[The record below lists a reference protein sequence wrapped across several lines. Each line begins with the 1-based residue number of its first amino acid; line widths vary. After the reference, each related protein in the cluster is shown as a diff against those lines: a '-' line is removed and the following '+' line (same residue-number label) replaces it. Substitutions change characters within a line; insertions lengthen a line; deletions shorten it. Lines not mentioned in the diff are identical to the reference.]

1 MLSARFDPVTKA
13 LLGMSL
19 TVYLGMADAS
29 APALP
34 GSWPNSAVH
43 DDRPAQAQAYTLDRL
58 IRLALSVS
66 PKDREAQERTRQ
78 AQLATQL
85 VKSQYAPQL
94 DFKALGGIQ
103 HTPLAIPQTVSPRG
117 YFVSHARE
125 VIPTLELKW
134 LLFDFG
140 RRKGLLDEANEKA
153 LAAEAAYTSEQE
165 QLVFAVSKAYFAATA
180 AQGRLRAADSAL
192 EAARLEEEAIQDQ
205 RAHGRATV
213 VQVAEAHRQTAAA
226 QVGVTKSSGEADTA
240 RANLVATVGL
250 PADASIDLG
259 APKSTSAD
267 DTPLPPM
274 RSLVDQAIRGRPD
287 IQAAQS
293 QVAAA
298 EASVDVAHA
307 AYRPTISVQAQV
319 FQNIGE
325 TSSDGSPYSSINRE
339 GNSIFFAFELPLA
352 DGGARATKIA
362 IATSQ
367 KSEAEA
373 ALDDAKNLATQ
384 QVVQTYSELRTSLD
398 NQRQAKEYTYAA
410 DLAYQ
415 ATLDSYKHGLSTVNE
430 LANNRAALTQ
440 AQADEED
447 ANANVQIAQ
456 AALALAI
463 GTRPDS

>member
-1 MLSARFDPVTKA
+1 MPSARLDRVTTA
-13 LLGMSL
+13 LLWMSA
-19 TVYLGMADAS
+19 TACLGMTAAN
-29 APALP
+29 A
-34 GSWPNSAVH
+34 
-43 DDRPAQAQAYTLDRL
+43 PAQAQTWSDVRAQEMSPARPQTYSLDRL
-58 IRLALSVS
+58 IRLALSLS
-66 PKDREAQERTRQ
+66 PKDREGQERARQ

-94 DFKALGGIQ
+94 DLKALGGIQ

-140 RRKGLLDEANEKA
+140 RREGQLEEAQQKA
-153 LAAEAAYTSEQE
+153 SAAAAAFTSEQE
-165 QLVFAVSKAYFAATA
+165 QLVFAVTKAYFTATA
-180 AQGRLRAADSAL
+180 AQGRVRAADSAL
-192 EAARLEEEAIQDQ
+192 EAARLAEEAVQEQ
-205 RAHGRATV
+205 RANGRATV

-240 RANLVATVGL
+240 LADLVATVGL
-250 PADASIDLG
+250 PADTSIDLS
-259 APKSTSAD
+259 AAKSAEAEDES
-267 DTPLPPM
+267 LPPV

-298 EASVDVAHA
+298 DASVDVAHA
-307 AYRPTISVQAQV
+307 AYHPTISIQAQV

-339 GNSIFFAFELPLA
+339 GNSVFLAFELPLA

-373 ALDDAKNLATQ
+373 ALDDAKDLATQ
-384 QVVQTYSELRTSLD
+384 QVVQTYSELKTSLD
-398 NQRQAKEYTYAA
+398 NQRQAKAYTRAA
-410 DLAYQ
+410 ELAYQ
-415 ATLDSYKHGLSTVNE
+415 ASLDSYKHGLSTVND
-430 LANNRAALTQ
+430 LANNRTALAQ

-456 AALALAI
+456 AALVLAI
-463 GTRPDS
+463 GTPPTS